1 MKRKFMLCQ
10 YPKNGFGGKCG
21 KYYLLDMYGNM
32 YDIENEYDKVL
43 GEMELVVRINDS
55 PNGVIHER
63 TCYWSFG
70 KYNCFF
76 CVVFTFKTIQ
86 F

>member
-1 MKRKFMLCQ
+1 MLCQ

-55 PNGVIHER
+55 PNGVIA
-63 TCYWSFG
+63 
-70 KYNCFF
+70 
-76 CVVFTFKTIQ
+76 
-86 F
+86 

>member
-1 MKRKFMLCQ
+1 MLCQ

-55 PNGVIHER
+55 PNGIF
-63 TCYWSFG
+63 YG
-70 KYNCFF
+70 KDMKDLIETSELNLD
-76 CVVFTFKTIQ
+76 TKIEEW
-86 F
+86 